1 MVKKDEVKKIKKGD
15 VVTRFWYTFKKLDL
29 GAKFVGKKEKIWLES
44 WQASKTLVPSIWFI
58 VQLVAPNQHVKV

>member
-1 MVKKDEVKKIKKGD
+1 
-15 VVTRFWYTFKKLDL
+15 VTRFWYTFKKLDL